1 MTTVQETTIAQNA
14 AIISLL
20 QDILEALGGNER
32 PVTKTLQAIASG
44 AASGWLEQLQ
54 DDTHDT

>member
-20 QDILEALGGNER
+20 QDILEAKGAQPR
-32 PVTKTLQAIASG
+32 DVTKTLIAIASG
-44 AASGWLEQLQ
+44 AASAWLEQLQ
-54 DDTHDT
+54 DDTIDT